1 MYQRESRARRRHD
14 VLNARLARIG
24 RQSVTVFQ
32 VVASISARSIKWG
45 LVGVLGMAAFY
56 AVVVGGLSGSSE
68 HLIDQIRQD
77 WYLLVPILGGFG
89 AQIAVMA
96 ELRRRHRLMGAAMGA
111 GAVGSGAS
119 TAGMIACCAHHL
131 ADLLP
136 FLGATAAASFLYD
149 VRLAFMIIGLGINGI
164 ALAIGISRLK
174 KITVTATEEAAC
186 HAI

>member
-1 MYQRESRARRRHD
+1 MYHRLLPNESQIPTPRADTIRGLFLFAAAA
-14 VLNARLARIG
+14 VLFGLMAFLVKLSSS
-24 RQSVTVFQ
+24 SV
-32 VVASISARSIKWG
+32 G
-45 LVGVLGMAAFY
+45 
-56 AVVVGGLSGSSE
+56 
-68 HLIDQIRQD
+68 
-77 WYLLVPILGGFG
+77 G

-174 KITVTATEEAAC
+174 RITVTATEEAAC
-186 HAI
+186 HAM